1 MFSLKPWN
9 STKFVR
15 LELTVKT
22 LALFKHGGN
31 KLNSMS
37 QNKKMSPIL
46 SRSDFSMIWRY
57 NGIPSAHFYLFIFL
71 CLEPMARKDTWM
83 TTTSITVIV
92 IFSKVAF

>member
-15 LELTVKT
+15 LGLTVKT

-37 QNKKMSPIL
+37 QNKKMSLIL
-46 SRSDFSMIWRY
+46 SGSDF
-57 NGIPSAHFYLFIFL
+57 
-71 CLEPMARKDTWM
+71 
-83 TTTSITVIV
+83 
-92 IFSKVAF
+92 